1 MDTKYAR
8 QLGWAILLSV
18 LVLAAC
24 SSQPADTS
32 TTVGSDSG
40 LVDVET
46 VSTLQIVVVS
56 DDFAIPLPRIPF
68 VLYDGSETVADVQQV
83 KLSAFDLSQEPPL
96 AGWSGTARGYNEF
109 EVPYW
114 VAYAEVPHAG
124 IWGLSAEI
132 TMADGA
138 TTQAQF
144 TIEIKA
150 EALSP
155 DIGDAVPA
163 SQNRTLATEPDI
175 EKLTS
180 DSSPNLAFYQ
190 MTVADAL
197 VNELPSVII
206 FSTPAFCQTAICG
219 PVLNSGEEVFE
230 TLGDKAN
237 FIHLEI
243 YKQFNPEL
251 ILADEVTEWNLS
263 SEPWTFVLDDEGRVT
278 ARLGGPV
285 SPRELMAVLE
295 PLLR

>member
-1 MDTKYAR
+1 MDTKCAR
-8 QLGWAILLSV
+8 QFGWAILLSV
-18 LVLAAC
+18 LILAAC

-32 TTVGSDSG
+32 TTAVNDSEMN
-40 LVDVET
+40 DVET

-68 VLYDGSETVADVQQV
+68 VLYDGSEKAADVQQV
-83 KLSAFDLSQEPPL
+83 KLSAFDLSQEPPVS
-96 AGWSGTARGYNEF
+96 GWSGTAIGYNEF

-132 TMADGA
+132 TMVDRT

-144 TIEIKA
+144 TIEVKA

-197 VNELPSVII
+197 VNKLPSVII

-219 PVLNSGEEVFE
+219 PVLNSFEEVFE
-230 TLGDKAN
+230 SLGDKAN

-243 YKQFNPEL
+243 YKEFNPEL
-251 ILADEVTEWNLS
+251 ILADEVTEWKLS
-263 SEPWTFVLDDEGRVT
+263 SEPWTFVLDDQGRVA

-285 SPRELMAVLE
+285 SPHELTAVLE